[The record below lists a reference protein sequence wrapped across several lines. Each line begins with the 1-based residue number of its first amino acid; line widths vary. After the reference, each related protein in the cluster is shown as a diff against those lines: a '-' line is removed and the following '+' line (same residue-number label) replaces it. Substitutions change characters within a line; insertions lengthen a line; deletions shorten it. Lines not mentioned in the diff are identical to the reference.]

1 MCGENIVERVKQLR
15 WTKSK
20 KLKMKEIGK
29 EKKNIYENSRTK
41 DAMLSQQNIRC
52 DRITRDLFLF
62 YICTHTYNCSAS
74 RPRCLSHSLA
84 NKLIGKR

>member
-1 MCGENIVERVKQLR
+1 MNNVARSRDRANLTRNRMCGENIVERVKQLR

-41 DAMLSQQNIRC
+41 DARLS
-52 DRITRDLFLF
+52 
-62 YICTHTYNCSAS
+62 
-74 RPRCLSHSLA
+74 
-84 NKLIGKR
+84 